1 MRRNPGCA
9 VTGSVPAFTYAS
21 QSPVTR
27 QLAGVLV
34 EVGYIRYLAP
44 MPPPAESTPTKVGRF
59 HLLDRFCQVCSG
71 VHSTTRVLHCNS
83 GRTEIPYKNRRSP
96 PGYFVYLRPPNIPF
110 RTSPAA
116 GPVHTMH
123 RMFRS
128 AAPAAPYPRVSGQ
141 FHTILFSHRSATDM
155 APVRPTHLQ
164 NAPLHGRSL
173 PASC

>member
-83 GRTEIPYKNRRSP
+83 GRTGIPYNFMVLAYTEETAQEIFDEAKE
-96 PGYFVYLRPPNIPF
+96 
-110 RTSPAA
+110 
-116 GPVHTMH
+116 
-123 RMFRS
+123 
-128 AAPAAPYPRVSGQ
+128 
-141 FHTILFSHRSATDM
+141 
-155 APVRPTHLQ
+155 
-164 NAPLHGRSL
+164 SL
-173 PASC
+173 I

>member
-59 HLLDRFCQVCSG
+59 HLLDHFCQVCSG

-83 GRTEIPYKNRRSP
+83 GRTKIPNE
-96 PGYFVYLRPPNIPF
+96 
-110 RTSPAA
+110 
-116 GPVHTMH
+116 H
-123 RMFRS
+123 
-128 AAPAAPYPRVSGQ
+128 
-141 FHTILFSHRSATDM
+141 
-155 APVRPTHLQ
+155 
-164 NAPLHGRSL
+164 
-173 PASC
+173 

>member
-83 GRTEIPYKNRRSP
+83 GRTKIPYKHLVFSP
-96 PGYFVYLRPPNIPF
+96 LSVEGKLHFYQWPKEKQGHV
-110 RTSPAA
+110 SS
-116 GPVHTMH
+116 
-123 RMFRS
+123 S
-128 AAPAAPYPRVSGQ
+128 A
-141 FHTILFSHRSATDM
+141 L
-155 APVRPTHLQ
+155 
-164 NAPLHGRSL
+164 
-173 PASC
+173 